1 MPSSSNVSAGKPKV
15 TGAIFI
21 APVGTT
27 LPTDSTTALATAFVE
42 LGYASDAGVVNSESR
57 ETETIKAW
65 GGDTVLK
72 PFTGKE
78 DTFKF
83 TLIEALNVNAL
94 KLVYGDSN
102 VTGDLTN
109 GISIKSAA
117 EDLDYHSFVIEMV
130 LNGAIKR
137 IVIPSAK
144 VTSLEELDEA
154 IESMLQTEG
163 SFLLEACV
171 TSEENV
177 FPMIPA
183 GATIDQIF
191 MDKDFTQI

>member
-27 LPTDSTTALATAFVE
+27 VPTDSTTALAAGFVE

-78 DTFKF
+78 DTFQF

-130 LNGAIKR
+130 LNGAVKR

-144 VTSLEELDEA
+144 VTEVGDITYADGEA
-154 IESMLQTEG
+154 IGYDTTLSAVPDAAGGTHYEYIKAVSNSGTTT
-163 SFLLEACV
+163 
-171 TSEENV
+171 TS
-177 FPMIPA
+177 
-183 GATIDQIF
+183 TS
-191 MDKDFTQI
+191 TT

>member
-1 MPSSSNVSAGKPKV
+1 MPSSTNVSAGKPKV
-15 TGAIFI
+15 AGAIFM
-21 APVGTT
+21 APIGTT
-27 LPTDSTTALATAFVE
+27 LPTDSTTALAAGFVE

-78 DTFKF
+78 DTFQF

-130 LNGAIKR
+130 LNGAVKR

-144 VTSLEELDEA
+144 VTEVGDITYADGEA
-154 IESMLQTEG
+154 IGYDTTLSAVPDAAGGTHYEYIKAVSNSGTTT
-163 SFLLEACV
+163 
-171 TSEENV
+171 TS
-177 FPMIPA
+177 
-183 GATIDQIF
+183 TS
-191 MDKDFTQI
+191 TT

>member
-21 APVGTT
+21 APTGTT
-27 LPTDSTTALATAFVE
+27 LPTDSTTALNSAFVE

-78 DTFKF
+78 DTFQF

-130 LNGAIKR
+130 LNGAVKR

-144 VTSLEELDEA
+144 VTEVGDITYADGEA
-154 IESMLQTEG
+154 IGYDTTLSAVPDAAGGTHYEYIKAVSNSG
-163 SFLLEACV
+163 STT
-171 TSEENV
+171 TS
-177 FPMIPA
+177 
-183 GATIDQIF
+183 TS
-191 MDKDFTQI
+191 TT

>member
-27 LPTDSTTALATAFVE
+27 LPTDSTTALVSAFVE

-78 DTFKF
+78 DTFQF

-144 VTSLEELDEA
+144 VTEVGDITYADGEA
-154 IESMLQTEG
+154 IGYDTTLSAVPDAAGGTHYEYIKAVSNSGTTT
-163 SFLLEACV
+163 
-171 TSEENV
+171 TS
-177 FPMIPA
+177 
-183 GATIDQIF
+183 TSS
-191 MDKDFTQI
+191 TT

>member
-27 LPTDSTTALATAFVE
+27 LPTDSTTALASAFVE

-144 VTSLEELDEA
+144 VTEVGDITYADGEA
-154 IESMLQTEG
+154 IGYDTTLSAVPDAAGGTHYEYIKAVSNSGTTT
-163 SFLLEACV
+163 
-171 TSEENV
+171 TS
-177 FPMIPA
+177 
-183 GATIDQIF
+183 TSS
-191 MDKDFTQI
+191 TT

>member
-144 VTSLEELDEA
+144 VTEVGDITYADGEA
-154 IESMLQTEG
+154 IGYDTTLSAVPDAAGGTHYEYIKAVSNSGTTT
-163 SFLLEACV
+163 
-171 TSEENV
+171 TS
-177 FPMIPA
+177 
-183 GATIDQIF
+183 TSS
-191 MDKDFTQI
+191 TT

>member
-78 DTFKF
+78 DTFQF

-144 VTSLEELDEA
+144 VTEVGDITYADGEA
-154 IESMLQTEG
+154 IGYDTTLSAVPDAAGGTHYEYIKAVSNSGTTT
-163 SFLLEACV
+163 
-171 TSEENV
+171 TS
-177 FPMIPA
+177 
-183 GATIDQIF
+183 T
-191 MDKDFTQI
+191 T

>member
-27 LPTDSTTALATAFVE
+27 LPTDSTTALNSAFVE

-78 DTFKF
+78 DTFQF

-130 LNGAIKR
+130 LNGAVKR

-144 VTSLEELDEA
+144 VTEVGDITYADGEA
-154 IESMLQTEG
+154 IGYDTTLSAVPDAAGGTHYEYIKAVSSSDTTT
-163 SFLLEACV
+163 
-171 TSEENV
+171 TS
-177 FPMIPA
+177 
-183 GATIDQIF
+183 T
-191 MDKDFTQI
+191 T

>member
-1 MPSSSNVSAGKPKV
+1 MLS
-15 TGAIFI
+15 FQ
-21 APVGTT
+21 
-27 LPTDSTTALATAFVE
+27 
-42 LGYASDAGVVNSESR
+42 
-57 ETETIKAW
+57 
-65 GGDTVLK
+65 
-72 PFTGKE
+72 
-78 DTFKF
+78 F

-144 VTSLEELDEA
+144 VTEVGDITYADGEA
-154 IESMLQTEG
+154 IGYDTTLSAVPDAAGGTHYEYIKAVSNSGTTT
-163 SFLLEACV
+163 
-171 TSEENV
+171 TS
-177 FPMIPA
+177 
-183 GATIDQIF
+183 TSS
-191 MDKDFTQI
+191 TT

>member
-78 DTFKF
+78 DTFQF

-144 VTSLEELDEA
+144 VTEVGDITYADGEA
-154 IESMLQTEG
+154 IGYDTTLSAVPDAAGGTHYEYIKAVSNSGTT
-163 SFLLEACV
+163 
-171 TSEENV
+171 TSS
-177 FPMIPA
+177 
-183 GATIDQIF
+183 TSS
-191 MDKDFTQI
+191 TT

>member
-27 LPTDSTTALATAFVE
+27 LPTDSTTALNSAFVE

-78 DTFKF
+78 DTFQF

-130 LNGAIKR
+130 LNGAVKR

-144 VTSLEELDEA
+144 VTEVGDITYADGEA
-154 IESMLQTEG
+154 IGYDTTLT
-163 SFLLEACV
+163 AV
-171 TSEENV
+171 PDAT
-177 FPMIPA
+177 
-183 GATIDQIF
+183 GATHYEYI
-191 MDKDFTQI
+191 KAVSNSGTTTTTT

>member
-27 LPTDSTTALATAFVE
+27 LPTDSTTALNSAFVE

-78 DTFKF
+78 DTFQF

-130 LNGAIKR
+130 LNGAVKR

-144 VTSLEELDEA
+144 VTEVGDITYADGEA
-154 IESMLQTEG
+154 IGYDTTLSAVPDAAGGTHYEYIKAVSNSGTTT
-163 SFLLEACV
+163 
-171 TSEENV
+171 TSS
-177 FPMIPA
+177 
-183 GATIDQIF
+183 T
-191 MDKDFTQI
+191 T

>member
-1 MPSSSNVSAGKPKV
+1 MPSSTNVSAGKPKV
-15 TGAIFI
+15 AGAIFM
-21 APVGTT
+21 APIGTT
-27 LPTDSTTALATAFVE
+27 LPTDSTTSLNSAFVE
-42 LGYASDAGVVNSESR
+42 LGYASEDGVTNSESR
-57 ETETIKAW
+57 ESETIKAW

-78 DTFKF
+78 DTFSF

-109 GISIKSAA
+109 GITIKSAS

-130 LNGAIKR
+130 LNGAVKR

-144 VTSLEELDEA
+144 VTEVGEITYADGEA
-154 IESMLQTEG
+154 IGYDTTLTAVPDAS
-163 SFLLEACV
+163 
-171 TSEENV
+171 
-177 FPMIPA
+177 
-183 GATIDQIF
+183 GATHYEYV
-191 MDKDFTQI
+191 KAVSSSGTTTTSTSTTT

>member
-1 MPSSSNVSAGKPKV
+1 MPSSSNVCAGKPKV

-27 LPTDSTTALATAFVE
+27 LPTDSTTALAAAFVE

-144 VTSLEELDEA
+144 VTEVGDITYADGEA
-154 IESMLQTEG
+154 IGYDTTLS
-163 SFLLEACV
+163 AV
-171 TSEENV
+171 
-177 FPMIPA
+177 PDAA
-183 GATIDQIF
+183 GGTHYEYIKAVSSST
-191 MDKDFTQI
+191 TTT

>member
-27 LPTDSTTALATAFVE
+27 LPTDSTTALNSAFVE

-78 DTFKF
+78 DTFQF

-102 VTGDLTN
+102 VTGDITN

-130 LNGAIKR
+130 LNGAVKR

-144 VTSLEELDEA
+144 VTEVGDITYADGEA
-154 IESMLQTEG
+154 IGYDTTLSAVPDAAGGTHYEYIKAVSNSGTTT
-163 SFLLEACV
+163 
-171 TSEENV
+171 TS
-177 FPMIPA
+177 
-183 GATIDQIF
+183 TSS
-191 MDKDFTQI
+191 TT

>member
-27 LPTDSTTALATAFVE
+27 LPTDSTTALASAFVE

-78 DTFKF
+78 DTFQF

-144 VTSLEELDEA
+144 VTEVGDITYADGEA
-154 IESMLQTEG
+154 IGYDTTLSAVPDAAGGTHYEYIKAVSNSGTTT
-163 SFLLEACV
+163 
-171 TSEENV
+171 TS
-177 FPMIPA
+177 
-183 GATIDQIF
+183 TSS
-191 MDKDFTQI
+191 TT

>member
-27 LPTDSTTALATAFVE
+27 LPTDSTTALAAGFVE

-144 VTSLEELDEA
+144 VTEVGDITYADGEA
-154 IESMLQTEG
+154 IGYDTTLSAVPDAAGGTHYEYIKAVSNSGTTT
-163 SFLLEACV
+163 
-171 TSEENV
+171 TS
-177 FPMIPA
+177 
-183 GATIDQIF
+183 TSS
-191 MDKDFTQI
+191 TT

>member
-27 LPTDSTTALATAFVE
+27 LPTDSTTALNSAFVE

-130 LNGAIKR
+130 LNGAVKR

-144 VTSLEELDEA
+144 VTEVGDITYADGEA
-154 IESMLQTEG
+154 IGYDTTLSAVPDAAGGTHYEYIKAVSNSGTTT
-163 SFLLEACV
+163 
-171 TSEENV
+171 TS
-177 FPMIPA
+177 
-183 GATIDQIF
+183 TS
-191 MDKDFTQI
+191 TT

>member
-15 TGAIFI
+15 TGAIFM
-21 APVGTT
+21 APIGTT
-27 LPTDSTTALATAFVE
+27 LPTDSTTALASGFVE

-83 TLIEALNVNAL
+83 TLIEALNIGAL
-94 KLVYGDSN
+94 KLVYGESN
-102 VTGDLTN
+102 VSGALSTGIT
-109 GISIKSAA
+109 IKSAA
-117 EDLDYHSFVIEMV
+117 EDLESHSFVIEMV

-144 VTSLEELDEA
+144 VTEVGDITYADGEA
-154 IESMLQTEG
+154 IGYDTTLS
-163 SFLLEACV
+163 CV
-171 TSEENV
+171 PDSNGGTHYEYIKAVSSSADTTS
-177 FPMIPA
+177 
-183 GATIDQIF
+183 TS
-191 MDKDFTQI
+191 TTT

>member
-15 TGAIFI
+15 TGAIFM
-21 APVGTT
+21 APIGTT
-27 LPTDSTTALATAFVE
+27 LPTDSTTALAAGFVE

-83 TLIEALNVNAL
+83 TLIEALNENAL
-94 KLVYGDSN
+94 KLVYGESN
-102 VTGDLTN
+102 VSGSLAN
-109 GISIKSAA
+109 GITIKSAA
-117 EDLDYHSFVIEMV
+117 EDLEYHSFVVEMV
-130 LNGAIKR
+130 LNGAVKR

-144 VTSLEELDEA
+144 VTEVGDITYADGEA
-154 IESMLQTEG
+154 IGYDTTLS
-163 SFLLEACV
+163 CV
-171 TSEENV
+171 PDSTGGTHYEYIKAVSNSGTTTTS
-177 FPMIPA
+177 
-183 GATIDQIF
+183 TSS
-191 MDKDFTQI
+191 TT

>member
-27 LPTDSTTALATAFVE
+27 LPTDSTTALAGFVE

-78 DTFKF
+78 DTFQF

-144 VTSLEELDEA
+144 VTEVGDITYADGEA
-154 IESMLQTEG
+154 IGYDTTLSAVPDAAGGTHYEYIKAVSNSGTTT
-163 SFLLEACV
+163 
-171 TSEENV
+171 TS
-177 FPMIPA
+177 
-183 GATIDQIF
+183 TSS
-191 MDKDFTQI
+191 TT

>member
-21 APVGTT
+21 APVGTS
-27 LPTDSTTALATAFVE
+27 LPTDSTTALNSAFVE

-78 DTFKF
+78 DTFQF

-144 VTSLEELDEA
+144 VTEVGDITYADGEA
-154 IESMLQTEG
+154 IGYDTTLSAVPDAAGGTHYEYIKAVSNSGTTT
-163 SFLLEACV
+163 
-171 TSEENV
+171 TS
-177 FPMIPA
+177 
-183 GATIDQIF
+183 TSS
-191 MDKDFTQI
+191 TT

>member
-27 LPTDSTTALATAFVE
+27 LPTDSTTALNSAFVE

-78 DTFKF
+78 DTFQF

-130 LNGAIKR
+130 LNGAVKR

-144 VTSLEELDEA
+144 VTEVGDITYADGEA
-154 IESMLQTEG
+154 IGYDTTLSAVPDAAGGTHYEYIKAVSNSGTTT
-163 SFLLEACV
+163 
-171 TSEENV
+171 TS
-177 FPMIPA
+177 
-183 GATIDQIF
+183 TS
-191 MDKDFTQI
+191 TT

>member
-27 LPTDSTTALATAFVE
+27 LPTDSTTALAAGFVE

-144 VTSLEELDEA
+144 VTEVGDITYADGEA
-154 IESMLQTEG
+154 IGYDTTLSAVPDAAGGTHYEYIKAVSNSGTTT
-163 SFLLEACV
+163 
-171 TSEENV
+171 TSS
-177 FPMIPA
+177 
-183 GATIDQIF
+183 T
-191 MDKDFTQI
+191 T

>member
-21 APVGTT
+21 APVGTS
-27 LPTDSTTALATAFVE
+27 LPTDSTTALNSAFVE

-78 DTFKF
+78 DTFQF

-109 GISIKSAA
+109 GITIKSAA

-144 VTSLEELDEA
+144 VTEVGDITYADGEA
-154 IESMLQTEG
+154 IGYDTTLSAVPDAAGGTHYEYIKAVSNSGTTT
-163 SFLLEACV
+163 
-171 TSEENV
+171 TSS
-177 FPMIPA
+177 
-183 GATIDQIF
+183 T
-191 MDKDFTQI
+191 T

>member
-27 LPTDSTTALATAFVE
+27 LPTDSTTALASAFVE

-78 DTFKF
+78 DTFQF

-102 VTGDLTN
+102 VTGDLTS
-109 GISIKSAA
+109 GIAIKSAV

-144 VTSLEELDEA
+144 VTEVGDITYADGEA
-154 IESMLQTEG
+154 IGYDTTLS
-163 SFLLEACV
+163 CV
-171 TSEENV
+171 PDTH
-177 FPMIPA
+177 
-183 GATIDQIF
+183 GATHYEYI
-191 MDKDFTQI
+191 KAVSSGTTTT

>member
-1 MPSSSNVSAGKPKV
+1 MPSSTNVSAGKPKV
-15 TGAIFI
+15 AGAIFM
-21 APVGTT
+21 APIGTT

-78 DTFKF
+78 DTFQF

-102 VTGDLTN
+102 VSGSLSTGIT
-109 GISIKSAA
+109 IKSAA

-130 LNGAIKR
+130 LNGAVKR

-144 VTSLEELDEA
+144 VTEVGDITYADGEA
-154 IESMLQTEG
+154 IGYDTTLSAVPDAAGGTHYEYIKAVSNSGTTT
-163 SFLLEACV
+163 
-171 TSEENV
+171 TS
-177 FPMIPA
+177 
-183 GATIDQIF
+183 TS
-191 MDKDFTQI
+191 TT

>member
-27 LPTDSTTALATAFVE
+27 LPTDSTTALNSAFVE

-78 DTFKF
+78 DTFSF

-130 LNGAIKR
+130 LNGAVKR

-144 VTSLEELDEA
+144 VTEVGDITYADGEA
-154 IESMLQTEG
+154 IGYDTTLSAVPDAAGGTHYEYIKAVSNSGTTT
-163 SFLLEACV
+163 
-171 TSEENV
+171 TS
-177 FPMIPA
+177 
-183 GATIDQIF
+183 TS
-191 MDKDFTQI
+191 TT

>member
-15 TGAIFI
+15 TGAIFM
-21 APVGTT
+21 APIGTT
-27 LPTDSTTALATAFVE
+27 LPTDSTTSLAAGFVE

-83 TLIEALNVNAL
+83 TLIEALNIDAL
-94 KLVYGDSN
+94 KLVYGKSN
-102 VTGDLTN
+102 VSGALSTGIT
-109 GISIKSAA
+109 IKSAA
-117 EDLDYHSFVIEMV
+117 EDLESHSFVIEMV

-144 VTSLEELDEA
+144 VTEVGDITYADGEA
-154 IESMLQTEG
+154 IGYDTTLS
-163 SFLLEACV
+163 CV
-171 TSEENV
+171 PDSNGGTHYEYIKAVSSSADTTS
-177 FPMIPA
+177 
-183 GATIDQIF
+183 TS
-191 MDKDFTQI
+191 TTT

>member
-27 LPTDSTTALATAFVE
+27 LPTDSTTALNSAFVE

-130 LNGAIKR
+130 LNGAVKR

-144 VTSLEELDEA
+144 VTEVGDITYADGEA
-154 IESMLQTEG
+154 IGYDTTLSAVPDAAGGTHYEYIKAVSNSGTTT
-163 SFLLEACV
+163 
-171 TSEENV
+171 TS
-177 FPMIPA
+177 
-183 GATIDQIF
+183 TSS
-191 MDKDFTQI
+191 TT

>member
-27 LPTDSTTALATAFVE
+27 LPTDSTTALNSAFVE

-78 DTFKF
+78 DTFQF

-130 LNGAIKR
+130 LNGAVKR

-144 VTSLEELDEA
+144 VTKVGDITYADGEA
-154 IESMLQTEG
+154 IGYDTTLSAVPDAAGGTHYEYIKAVSNSGTTT
-163 SFLLEACV
+163 
-171 TSEENV
+171 TS
-177 FPMIPA
+177 
-183 GATIDQIF
+183 TSS
-191 MDKDFTQI
+191 TT